1 MTQGTQTVAGLKTF
15 SSTVTA
21 VTFNATSLT
30 DGGFQGIDTDSATQ
44 PSHTWTGDLN
54 TGMYRVDADSL
65 GLTTGGVGRVTVSNT
80 QTYIIPTT
88 TSTSTTTGALR
99 VGGGVGIGENLNVGG
114 VINKP
119 TADSVVITQNDVPIL
134 STFKHPTGS
143 TAIPV
148 GENIFVGR
156 AGNTTMGSTATQ
168 TFQASNNV
176 GVGVSA
182 LRDNTTGYNNVA
194 VGSTSLRDNTGGSLN
209 TAIGISSLG
218 FNTNGSFNVAVGRSA
233 GLFITGGST
242 PNTTGGSS
250 IFIGADTRP
259 LADGQSNQTV
269 IGDAAIGIG
278 SNTVTLG
285 NNSVVT
291 TALKG
296 NVGIGT
302 TSPGAK
308 LDVVGNII
316 LGTQANRAT
325 ITYPTNT
332 ARTFTIP
339 DPGANADFV
348 MTQGTQTIAGLKTF
362 SSTVT
367 AVTFNATSTTNGGF
381 QGIDTDSVTQPSHT
395 WTGDL
400 DTGMYRVGA
409 DQLGFTTGGTGRVT
423 VSNTQ
428 TYIIPTTASTST
440 TTGALRVDGGV
451 GIGGNLNVGG
461 SLFVGESGITISSDS
476 TLSILEGTDTLIIEN
491 TASDI
496 VLNPNGN
503 VGIGTTSPGSKL
515 HVVGS
520 ITTQATLTTSTAT
533 QIPVFIAN
541 PASTAQAIV
550 TRTPAEL
557 RSDIGANNASN
568 ITSGTLAVAQGG
580 TGQTTL
586 ALARNA
592 MGLGNTTGALPVAN
606 GGTGLTSFTSSGR
619 VLYSSG
625 TTSTAVTAEGT
636 AGQLLR
642 SNGTGAPSWTDIS
655 YTQRLVNK
663 TNLIATLATGTNIVT
678 LTSGDTSELLRNQVL
693 TKTSGTGVFG
703 TGARIGAIN
712 SSTQFTVI
720 NGVGNTLN
728 HVTAGSI
735 TFTASGIART
745 EETTTAMQVFEVG
758 IPAGN
763 YKFELVGSINRIG
776 TVNKRYEVYITFL
789 AVGVSTINGIVNFS
803 PNTAFIANTGNA
815 MSSMNSTF
823 ITNATT
829 SLTSLNGQG
838 FGGTTSTAQVSN
850 MPFHAVGLISCNI
863 ARIVYV
869 HIRQDGSG
877 AGNRIEMNPNS
888 FFTLTKI

>member
-308 LDVVGNII
+308 LDVVGDLKVSSGIT
-316 LGTQANRAT
+316 LGT
-325 ITYPTNT
+325 
-332 ARTFTIP
+332 
-339 DPGANADFV
+339 
-348 MTQGTQTIAGLKTF
+348 
-362 SSTVT
+362 
-367 AVTFNATSTTNGGF
+367 
-381 QGIDTDSVTQPSHT
+381 
-395 WTGDL
+395 TGDF
-400 DTGMYRVGA
+400 A
-409 DQLGFTTGGTGRVT
+409 P
-423 VSNTQ
+423 
-428 TYIIPTTASTST
+428 YIIPLANSVIGFGTNDEGTMITMDLPNNFIDAII
-440 TTGALRVDGGV
+440 TGS
-451 GIGGNLNVGG
+451 NQ
-461 SLFVGESGITISSDS
+461 SLATISSTASNFKVPFLNTTANTTGYYGLLQDS
-476 TLSILEGTDTLIIEN
+476 SSNFIYNPSQNMLSGINSIITGELFLGSSTDALLYIDSGNDSMVIEN
-491 TASDI
+491 GVGNIDF
-496 VLNPNGN
+496 NPNGN
-503 VGIGTTSPGSKL
+503 VIVANGNLGVGTSSPTSKL

-520 ITTQATLTTSTAT
+520 ITTQASTAPAAVSA
-533 QIPVFIAN
+533 IPVFSTS
-541 PASTAQAIV
+541 PASSPQTIY
-550 TRTPAEL
+550 TRTPAQL
-557 RSDIGANNASN
+557 RGDIGADNASN
-568 ITSGTLAVAQGG
+568 LTTGTLAVARGG

-586 ALARNA
+586 ALARND

-606 GGTGLTSFTSSGR
+606 GGTGATSVNQGGIVYGASTSAYASTASAGGSGR
-619 VLYSSG
+619 VLRTNTSS
-625 TTSTAVTAEGT
+625 V
-636 AGQLLR
+636 
-642 SNGTGAPSWTDIS
+642 
-655 YTQRLVNK
+655 
-663 TNLIATLATGTNIVT
+663 
-678 LTSGDTSELLRNQVL
+678 
-693 TKTSGTGVFG
+693 
-703 TGARIGAIN
+703 
-712 SSTQFTVI
+712 
-720 NGVGNTLN
+720 
-728 HVTAGSI
+728 
-735 TFTASGIART
+735 
-745 EETTTAMQVFEVG
+745 
-758 IPAGN
+758 
-763 YKFELVGSINRIG
+763 
-776 TVNKRYEVYITFL
+776 
-789 AVGVSTINGIVNFS
+789 
-803 PNTAFIANTGNA
+803 
-815 MSSMNSTF
+815 
-823 ITNATT
+823 
-829 SLTSLNGQG
+829 
-838 FGGTTSTAQVSN
+838 
-850 MPFHAVGLISCNI
+850 PF
-863 ARIVYV
+863 
-869 HIRQDGSG
+869 
-877 AGNRIEMNPNS
+877 
-888 FFTLTKI
+888 